1 MRKYLDR
8 IKRSA
13 VEISINLAFLVLS
26 VCLYVSASDYPKMA
40 RTFPQLIL
48 VFMIVLTSLD
58 IAAKILSENSE
69 PAQESAYQESNET
82 GGRRIKFFL
91 TIASMFVFLFLM
103 LIFGFTGGTIVFLL
117 LFAWCLGYRKIRPL
131 IVSSFIIT
139 GFLYIIFILIM
150 KSFLPDGLLFD
161 ILRG

>member
-40 RTFPQLIL
+40 RTFPQLVL
-48 VFMIVLTSLD
+48 VLMVVLTSLD
-58 IAAKILSENSE
+58 IGARILTEDRE
-69 PAQESAYQESNET
+69 PSKESTYRESNAT
-82 GGRRIKFFL
+82 GEQKIKFFL
-91 TIASMFVFLFLM
+91 TIASMFVFLFFM
-103 LIFGFTGGTIVFLL
+103 LIFGFTVGTIVFLL
-117 LFAWCLGYRKIRPL
+117 LFAWCLGYRKMRPL
-131 IVSSFIIT
+131 MVSSFLIT

-161 ILRG
+161 LLRG